1 MLFLFLTQQPLV
13 VLRQVYFLEIN
24 IFTFSLYVF
33 LSGIPHCMTYYLKT
47 MQSIDMIVS
56 LYENN
61 FPVRFGVV
69 LYSSKYVMQLEDH
82 SAKEDVDKF
91 EEDISDK
98 VIYSFSGLG
107 IYTNTFF
114 RWVYRQDCETLFLL
128 FHFSDYTSLQLY
140 QGELWYSNGFRVFEQ
155 CMKCSSL
162 LAIFCPRCFY
172 SLVLLLLFGLE
183 KKKIIHKIN
192 MIEIQ
197 KNTYWEKTDR
207 STYMLHTC
215 IIPSTLKVPIL
226 VQLLNLLSFLF
237 WLNHKLPLLW
247 FTLFFRVLANNC
259 TIFLDNHSLIN
270 SRVYYKRSLE
280 PSLQKDSQPPKW
292 FHPYPVNRENKK
304 KPNFFLYHV
313 HPVLSVRFQFN
324 SFFCYMVKKD
334 MTVSWISFLSTHIN
348 IVLSHLK
355 RYTRYVG

>member
-1 MLFLFLTQQPLV
+1 
-13 VLRQVYFLEIN
+13 
-24 IFTFSLYVF
+24 
-33 LSGIPHCMTYYLKT
+33 
-47 MQSIDMIVS
+47 
-56 LYENN
+56 
-61 FPVRFGVV
+61 
-69 LYSSKYVMQLEDH
+69 
-82 SAKEDVDKF
+82 
-91 EEDISDK
+91 
-98 VIYSFSGLG
+98 
-107 IYTNTFF
+107 
-114 RWVYRQDCETLFLL
+114 
-128 FHFSDYTSLQLY
+128 
-140 QGELWYSNGFRVFEQ
+140 
-155 CMKCSSL
+155 
-162 LAIFCPRCFY
+162 
-172 SLVLLLLFGLE
+172 
-183 KKKIIHKIN
+183 

-247 FTLFFRVLANNC
+247 FTLFFRFLANNC

-280 PSLQKDSQPPKW
+280 PSLQKDSQPLKW

-304 KPNFFLYHV
+304 KPHFFLYHV